1 MSQNINPVPDPITKE
16 EARRWMREA
25 NEIFWRRPVSI
36 VMVTSGIP
44 LILTLVFFSASAF
57 LTSLTGINNALF
69 TAMHLTKAVMPL
81 FILGG
86 CLLGGM
92 MMAGA
97 ADHCSSRL
105 QSILAYAGN
114 IPVIV
119 HIFISSVRTRPILM
133 ILIVGLALSGALSS
147 GLSPEK
153 KIGSMSFQ
161 EFIPI
166 YILVAQSQISLF
178 WLLFADHMLPWQ
190 HHGLI
195 AEGVVSKRMSQD
207 EISRLT
213 LLGISKNPGGGSF
226 FMSINGG
233 LPYLIA
239 ALFFLVVGMI
249 SSHGE
254 FLLGIVG
261 FFVMPYFA
269 CFAYAC
275 HRERFRGRKSNHP
288 AKNNAHQP
296 AAAAA

>member
-1 MSQNINPVPDPITKE
+1 VSQNINPVPDPVTKE

-25 NEIFWRRPVSI
+25 NELFWRRPISI
-36 VMVTSGIP
+36 VLVTSGIP
-44 LILTLVFFSASAF
+44 LLLALVFFSASAL
-57 LTSLTGINNALF
+57 LTSLTGVNNALF
-69 TAMHLTKAVMPL
+69 TAMYLTKAAIPV
-81 FILGG
+81 FIFGG

-105 QSILAYAGN
+105 RATLTYARN
-114 IPVIV
+114 LPVIV
-119 HIFISSVRTRPILM
+119 HIFISSVRARPILM
-133 ILIVGLALSGALSS
+133 MLIVGLALTNALSS

-153 KIGSMSFQ
+153 PIGNLSFQ
-161 EFIPI
+161 DFIFR
-166 YILVAQSQISLF
+166 YILVAQSQIVFL

-195 AEGVVSKRMSQD
+195 AEGAVSKSMSHD

-213 LLGISKNPGGGSF
+213 LLGISKNPGGSSF
-226 FMSINGG
+226 FMSMSGG

-239 ALFFLVVGMI
+239 ALFFLVVGMT

-288 AKNNAHQP
+288 AKNNVHQP
-296 AAAAA
+296 AAAAS